1 MYVIDGFLED
11 IYECASL
18 MPRILEKEEVHE
30 TEVIAEIDHEETD
43 PNEEN
48 EISPEAEQDLL
59 RQKQLAVMENK
70 TYLGELRKDKELQSL
85 KTKIL
90 DRVKDV
96 MEGCLNYRD
105 TYDQYT
111 YLWTVKKY
119 ICGLINCSLIL
130 GKSPR
135 VYETILGRKRS
146 RIR

>member
-30 TEVIAEIDHEETD
+30 TEVIAETDHEETD

-59 RQKQLAVMENK
+59 RQKQLALMENK

-105 TYDQYT
+105 SYDQYT
-111 YLWTVKKY
+111 YLWTVKIY
-119 ICGLINCSLIL
+119 IC
-130 GKSPR
+130 
-135 VYETILGRKRS
+135 
-146 RIR
+146 